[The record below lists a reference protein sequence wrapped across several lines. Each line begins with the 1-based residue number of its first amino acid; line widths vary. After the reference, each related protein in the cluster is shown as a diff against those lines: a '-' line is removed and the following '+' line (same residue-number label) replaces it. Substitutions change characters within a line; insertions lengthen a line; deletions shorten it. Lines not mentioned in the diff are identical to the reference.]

1 MRGDAPGDDA
11 GATVAETSGDSATTP
26 ASAVT
31 AASGS
36 VTTGGSIATSG
47 GEGASGVTWGDAT
60 AAETSG
66 GSATTPAP
74 AATAASGP
82 ATTGASSATPGSEG
96 ANEVPA
102 ADDDADDAAPAACSS
117 NSRPCRGMGTLP
129 YLLASCRALHGLRK
143 HTCKRIDLPSTNA
156 HPETPEGRL
165 TGFVGLNSHLAVRTI
180 SSSSRTWNSVG
191 DFHHAGGVILGA
203 MA

>member
-1 MRGDAPGDDA
+1 MACGVEGAMRGDAPGDDV

-82 ATTGASSATPGSEG
+82 ATTTPGSEG
-96 ANEVPA
+96 VDHGWALV
-102 ADDDADDAAPAACSS
+102 
-117 NSRPCRGMGTLP
+117 RRHIYLRRVGHGT
-129 YLLASCRALHGLRK
+129 G
-143 HTCKRIDLPSTNA
+143 
-156 HPETPEGRL
+156 
-165 TGFVGLNSHLAVRTI
+165 
-180 SSSSRTWNSVG
+180 
-191 DFHHAGGVILGA
+191 
-203 MA
+203 